1 MREVAA
7 ANLIDRKSEVHLLNS
22 KAVDGPEVI
31 AHGDNIVNSIAPL
44 RSQLESFFT
53 IGMVTGFI
61 IGNKHEGSGA
71 ILVVTQTI
79 VVHGTVVSA
88 SQLFHEGKKFFD
100 GGSTVLSS

>member
-1 MREVAA
+1 MLFEGEVGFYDAGE
-7 ANLIDRKSEVHLLNS
+7 I
-22 KAVDGPEVI
+22 DGPEVI
-31 AHGDNIVNSIAPL
+31 AHGDNIVNSVAPL

-100 GGSTVLSS
+100 GGITVLSS